1 MSQPN
6 PTLKGRL
13 LNLER
18 QARSM
23 KDVISQNEADVKQI
37 VSEIQE
43 GTEATILNDKIS
55 FIRDL
60 LTEKLEQIG
69 FKMYPLVETATST

>member
-1 MSQPN
+1 MFSLWMSQPN

-23 KDVISQNEADVKQI
+23 KEVICQNEAEVKQT
-37 VSEIQE
+37 VGEIQE
-43 GTEATILNDKIS
+43 GTEATILEDKIS

-60 LTEKLEQIG
+60 LTEKLEQIS
-69 FKMYPLVETATST
+69 FKM